1 MVRFPVRCRAFRRAP
16 VASRLVLLLCAL
28 LAMPSSWAESGRSET
43 GRAEPGRAEP
53 SVSLQSPTGGWRYHG
68 LNDGEN
74 DARVAYPTPPID
86 RGAQR
91 GRSLIEGT
99 LQNIGHLRAPHR
111 LVVNG
116 NPLPLYTD
124 EQGSFARP
132 YAFGAGS
139 NSVELVAGEGKSLKR
154 LQFYEANNLR
164 TPARI
169 RMVLGWDDPK
179 AELDLHVVT
188 PDGQHAFW
196 SHPVLTNGGGLD
208 VDSVDGPGPEMF
220 TMTAPLQGTYLIYV
234 NYWGNLGSEGYNF
247 EAGSNQN
254 EIITAQI
261 NLIFN
266 ENTVN
271 EKRETF
277 VVPLRAIGELLFV
290 KSFNY

>member
-1 MVRFPVRCRAFRRAP
+1 MVHPLSRHRACRLAQVSARL
-16 VASRLVLLLCAL
+16 ASRTLLLWAFL
-28 LAMPSSWAESGRSET
+28 LPAMVG
-43 GRAEPGRAEP
+43 AEP
-53 SVSLQSPTGGWRYHG
+53 SVSLQGPSGGWRYHG
-68 LNDGEN
+68 LNDGADE
-74 DARVAYPTPPID
+74 ARVAYPTPPID

-91 GRSLIEGT
+91 GRSMIEGT
-99 LQNIGHLRAPHR
+99 LQNIGPLRAPHR

-124 EQGSFARP
+124 EQGRFARP

-139 NSVELVAGEGKSLKR
+139 NSVELVAGEGQSLKR
-154 LQFYEANNLR
+154 IQFYEANNLR
-164 TPARI
+164 TPARMRI
-169 RMVLGWDDPK
+169 VLGWDDPK

-196 SHPVLTNGGGLD
+196 SRPALTNGGGLD

-220 TMTAPLQGTYLIYV
+220 TMAAPLQGTYLIYV
-234 NYWGNLGSEGYNF
+234 NYWGNMGSGGYNF

-277 VVPLRAIGELLFV
+277 LVPLRAIGELLFV

>member
-1 MVRFPVRCRAFRRAP
+1 MVRPSSRRR
-16 VASRLVLLLCAL
+16 SFRLVRACAWLARRLPLLCVAL
-28 LAMPSSWAESGRSET
+28 VPAVSL
-43 GRAEPGRAEP
+43 AEP
-53 SVSLQSPTGGWRYHG
+53 SVSLQGPSGGWRYHG
-68 LNDGEN
+68 LNDA
-74 DARVAYPTPPID
+74 DTQARVAYPTPPID

-99 LQNIGHLRAPHR
+99 LQNIGQLRPPHR

-124 EQGSFARP
+124 EQGRFARP

-139 NSVELVAGEGKSLKR
+139 NSVELVAGEGQSR
-154 LQFYEANNLR
+154 GRIQFYEANDLR
-164 TPARI
+164 TPARMRI
-169 RMVLGWDDPK
+169 VLGWDDPK

-196 SHPVLTNGGGLD
+196 SRPVLSNGGGLD

-234 NYWGNLGSEGYNF
+234 NYWGNLGSGGYNF

-261 NLIFN
+261 NLVFN

-277 VVPLRAIGELLFV
+277 LVPLRAIGELLFV

>member
-1 MVRFPVRCRAFRRAP
+1 
-16 VASRLVLLLCAL
+16 
-28 LAMPSSWAESGRSET
+28 MPSSWAESGR
-43 GRAEPGRAEP
+43 AEPGRTEP
-53 SVSLQSPTGGWRYHG
+53 SVSLQSPTGGWRYYG
-68 LNDGEN
+68 LNDGDS

-99 LQNIGHLRAPHR
+99 LKNIGHLRAPHR

-139 NSVELVAGEGKSLKR
+139 NSVELVAGEGQSLKR
-154 LQFYEANNLR
+154 IQFFEANSLR

-196 SHPVLTNGGGLD
+196 SHPVLSNGGGLD

-220 TMTAPLQGTYLIYV
+220 TMTAPLQGTYLVYV